1 MILSKKQK
9 TFSEIIFAFLKST
22 LNFEHLP
29 KKNDPYSLCIFGI
42 PVPKNMVR
50 WMAKKPSLSGPLDR
64 QRGKCIETL
73 LESQWQH
80 LYNIYQSLG
89 R

>member
-29 KKNDPYSLCIFGI
+29 KKMTRIAYVFSEYRF
-42 PVPKNMVR
+42 PKT
-50 WMAKKPSLSGPLDR
+50 WLDEWL
-64 QRGKCIETL
+64 K
-73 LESQWQH
+73 SH
-80 LYNIYQSLG
+80 L
-89 R
+89 